1 MIEYS
6 ILNWLF
12 VHLSLAEFS
21 IQVVISEL
29 SEWIKG
35 KTALSQPYKL
45 GSLSKFAFWNLLFG
59 SYWQV
64 LSPLSLILVA
74 LFSIHSFLS
83 RLLACPWCTCFWLST
98 ASNLFLFKMPLIESL
113 ILAPVG
119 LVFVTILDRLHTK

>member
-83 RLLACPWCTCFWLST
+83 RLLACPYCICMHLCWLT
-98 ASNLFLFKMPLIESL
+98 NWLYLDMDLFTSIL
-113 ILAPVG
+113 LAPIG
-119 LVFVTILDRLHTK
+119 LVFVAILNKIHI